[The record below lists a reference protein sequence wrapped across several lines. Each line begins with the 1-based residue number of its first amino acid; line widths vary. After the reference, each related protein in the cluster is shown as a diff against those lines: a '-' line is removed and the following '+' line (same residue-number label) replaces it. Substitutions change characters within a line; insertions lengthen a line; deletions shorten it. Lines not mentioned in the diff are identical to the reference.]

1 MALIRPFAGL
11 RPPAALAEKVA
22 SPPYDVLSSEEA
34 RAMAEGNDL
43 SFLHVIKPEID
54 LPADIHPY
62 DDRVYA
68 QAAAALARLEAEGAL
83 VQDPEPWLYLYRQRM
98 GDHEQYGLMAC
109 VSAREYEQDL
119 IKKHEFTRPDKE
131 DDRTRHVSETNV
143 NAGPVFLTYRGRPDI
158 DALVAHVAASAPEVD
173 FIADDGVVH
182 TLWVVRDRST
192 LDSLIRAFTAVDALY
207 VADGHHRSASAARV
221 AAERAAA
228 NPDHRGDEEYNFF
241 LAVLFPHDHLQ
252 ILPYNRLVQDLGGL
266 SPDALLDR
274 VGERFAVSRLTP
286 EDDPAPARPREFG
299 MYLQGRWY
307 RLTAKEGT
315 FEADHPVR
323 GLDVAILQ
331 DNLLGP
337 VLGIGDPRKDQRIDF
352 VGGIRGLA
360 ELERRCGTGSPAN
373 GASADAGAAVAFA
386 LYPTTVEQL
395 LSVADAGEVMPP
407 KSTWFEPKLRSGLV
421 IHRLS

>member
-1 MALIRPFAGL
+1 MSLIRPFAGL
-11 RPPAALAEKVA
+11 RPPAALAEQVA
-22 SPPYDVLSSEEA
+22 SPPYDVLDSAEA
-34 RAMAEGNDL
+34 RAMAEGNDV

-54 LPADIHPY
+54 LPPDLDLY

-68 QAAAALARLEAEGAL
+68 QAARALARLEAEGAL
-83 VQDPEPWLYLYRQRM
+83 VDDPAPWLYLYRQRM
-98 GDHEQYGLMAC
+98 GEHEQYGLMAC

-131 DDRTRHVSETNV
+131 DDRTRHVSETGV
-143 NAGPVFLTYRGRPDI
+143 NAGPVFLTYRARPDI
-158 DALVAHVAASAPEVD
+158 DTLVAQVSAAPPEVD
-173 FIADDGVVH
+173 FTADDGVGH
-182 TLWVVRDRST
+182 TLWVIRDEET
-192 LDSLIRAFTAVDALY
+192 IAKLVDAFAAVEALY

-228 NPDHRGDEEYNFF
+228 NPEHRGDEEYNFF
-241 LAVLFPHDHLQ
+241 LAVLFPHEQLQ
-252 ILPYNRLVQDLGGL
+252 ILPYNRVVRDLAGL
-266 SPDALLDR
+266 SPDAFLDR
-274 VGERFAVSRLTP
+274 LGERFAVAPLSAG
-286 EDDPAPARPREFG
+286 EDPAPDRPREFG
-299 MYLQGRWY
+299 MFLQGRWY

-315 FEADHPVR
+315 FPAADPVR

-337 VLGIGDPRKDQRIDF
+337 VLGIGDPRKDERIGF

-360 ELERRCGTGSPAN
+360 ELERRCGASPA
-373 GASADAGAAVAFA
+373 GAPPPPAEPAAVAFA

-395 LSVADAGEVMPP
+395 LAVADAGEVMPP

-421 IHRLS
+421 VHRI